1 MKKKEC
7 DMKKTIA
14 RTFEKYSDAHSP
26 YPSTMAKPTIEFSHE
41 ITLASQL
48 KVRGTAHNT
57 IFTNMM
63 TEYNLAGLKILSK
76 MLVETGI
83 AFHHV

>member
-41 ITLASQL
+41 ITLAWRL
-48 KVRGTAHNT
+48 GVRGTTQNAT
-57 IFTNMM
+57 FTTMM
-63 TEYNLAGLKILSK
+63 TKYNLVHLKILNK
-76 MLVETGI
+76 ILLETGI
-83 AFHHV
+83 ALHHA

>member
-1 MKKKEC
+1 MR
-7 DMKKTIA
+7 KTVA
-14 RTFEKYSDAHSP
+14 RTFERYGDAHSP
-26 YPSTMAKPTIEFSHE
+26 CPSAMTKPTIELSHE
-41 ITLASQL
+41 ITLAWQL
-48 KVRGTAHNT
+48 GLRGTAQNT
-57 IFTNMM
+57 MFTNMM

>member
-1 MKKKEC
+1 M
-7 DMKKTIA
+7 TRPA
-14 RTFEKYSDAHSP
+14 
-26 YPSTMAKPTIEFSHE
+26 IEFSHE
-41 ITLASQL
+41 ITLAWRL
-48 KVRGTAHNT
+48 GVRGTKQNT

-83 AFHHV
+83 AFQHV